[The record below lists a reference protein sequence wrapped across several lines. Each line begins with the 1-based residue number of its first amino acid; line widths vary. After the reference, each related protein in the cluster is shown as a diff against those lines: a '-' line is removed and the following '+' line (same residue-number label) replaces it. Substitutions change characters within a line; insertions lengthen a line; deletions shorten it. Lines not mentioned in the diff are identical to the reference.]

1 MEACS
6 EQRPEAAMAKVRRCV
21 YDPLAE
27 LIAYYAEQPQQTAA
41 ATSRAELP
49 IEERL
54 KQRIVHGDRIGIE
67 RDLDEALQRY
77 SALQIINDILLEG
90 MRVVGDLFGSGQ
102 MQLPFVLQA
111 AETMKA
117 AVAYLEPHME
127 RVEDSTPKGTI
138 VLATVKGDV
147 HDIGKNLVDIILSN
161 NGYRV
166 INLGIKVPLEQM
178 IQAVEEHNADA
189 IGMSGLLVKSTAV
202 MKENLETMEARGI
215 RIPVVLGGA
224 ALNRRFVEQDL
235 RAIYSGKLAYAQD
248 AFDGLRFMEELR
260 REKHTESI
268 ASPTSSLDVTLQL
281 ERIQHQRADQPVGNV
296 RAERTMSGQPV
307 LHRVSSIRRDV
318 PIPVPPFWG
327 SRVVEDIPLEHVF
340 AFVNENALFRGQW
353 QFRRGRRSED
363 EFAAIIERE
372 ARPAYNE
379 LKLLCKRERLLQPKV
394 VYGYFPCHS
403 EGDDLVVYRPAGRTG
418 DALYEQWSELPPS
431 RLRDGDAALV
441 EWVRFRFPRQREGKF
456 LCIADFFR
464 PVESDEFDVVAFHVV
479 TIGDRATPY
488 AQMLFESGRYRDY
501 LFFHGLSVESAEGLA
516 EYWHK
521 IVRTELGIADRDAPT
536 VKELF
541 VQGYQ
546 GSRYSFGYPACP
558 NLEDQA
564 LIMELLRPERIGITL
579 TEEYELVPEQ
589 STSALICHH
598 PEARYFSVR

>member
-1 MEACS
+1 MPS
-6 EQRPEAAMAKVRRCV
+6 GRRCV

-27 LIAYYAEQPQQTAA
+27 LIAYYSEQQANPTLKSDREQ
-41 ATSRAELP
+41 LP
-49 IEERL
+49 VEERL
-54 KQRIVHGDRIGIE
+54 KHRIIHGDRLGLE
-67 RDLDEALQRY
+67 QDLDEALQRY
-77 SALQIINDILLEG
+77 SALDIINKFLLEG
-90 MRVVGDLFGSGQ
+90 MRIVGDLFGSGQ

-117 AVAYLEPHME
+117 AVAYLQPHME
-127 RVEDSTPKGTI
+127 RVEEATPKGTI

-178 IQAVEEHNADA
+178 LQAAEEYNADA

-202 MKENLETMEARGI
+202 MKENLEAMEARGI

-224 ALNRRFVEQDL
+224 ALNRRFVEHDL
-235 RAIYSGKLAYAQD
+235 RQIYSGKLAYAQD
-248 AFDGLRFMEELR
+248 AFDGLHFMEEVI
-260 REKHTESI
+260 REKEQQR
-268 ASPTSSLDVTLQL
+268 SPQTSLDVSLALQ
-281 ERIQHQRADQPVGNV
+281 QSQQRANEPIERV
-296 RAERTMSGQPV
+296 RAEHRFYGQP
-307 LHRVSSIRRDV
+307 LLRRVSSVRQDV

-327 SRVVEDIPLEHVF
+327 SRVVVDIPLEHVF
-340 AFVNENALFRGQW
+340 AYINENALFRGQW
-353 QFRRGRRSED
+353 QFRRGRRSEE
-363 EFAAIIERE
+363 EFSAIIERE
-372 ARPAYNE
+372 ARPAYNA
-379 LKLLCKRERLLQPKV
+379 LKLLCKRERLLDPKV
-394 VYGYFPCHS
+394 VYGYFPCHGD
-403 EGDDLVVYRPAGRTG
+403 GDDLVIYRPGNRHG
-418 DALYEQWSELPPS
+418 DALYQVWKEIPPL
-431 RLRDGDAALV
+431 RLRRGEVDLV
-441 EWVRFRFPRQREGKF
+441 EWVRFHFPRQQEGKY

-464 PVESDEFDVVAFHVV
+464 PIESPEFDVVAFHVV

-488 AQMLFESGRYRDY
+488 AQRLFQEGKYRDY

-521 IVRTELGIADRDAPT
+521 IIRTELGIADKDAPDL
-536 VKELF
+536 KLLF

-579 TEEYELVPEQ
+579 TDEYELVPEQ

-598 PEARYFSVR
+598 PEARYFNVR

>member
-1 MEACS
+1 M
-6 EQRPEAAMAKVRRCV
+6 PINRRCV

-27 LIAYYAEQPQQTAA
+27 LIAYYAEHADAPQTAVVEA
-41 ATSRAELP
+41 ALP
-49 IEERL
+49 VEERL
-54 KQRIVHGDRIGIE
+54 KERIIRGDRLGIE
-67 RDLDEALQRY
+67 RDLDEALERY
-77 SALQIINDILLEG
+77 SPLEIINCFLLEG

-127 RVEDSTPKGTI
+127 RVEDATPKGTI

-178 IQAVEEHNADA
+178 LQAVEEHNADA
-189 IGMSGLLVKSTAV
+189 LGMSGLLVKSTAV
-202 MKENLETMEARGI
+202 MKENLEAMEARGI

-224 ALNRRFVEQDL
+224 ALTRRFVEHDL
-235 RAIYSGKLAYAQD
+235 RQIYSGKLAYAQD
-248 AFDGLRFMEELR
+248 AFDGLQFMEELER
-260 REKHTESI
+260 NKEHAHPQQPTTSLEVSLALQHSQQELASSTVEHVRTER
-268 ASPTSSLDVTLQL
+268 Q
-281 ERIQHQRADQPVGNV
+281 QY
-296 RAERTMSGQPV
+296 GQPV
-307 LHRVSSIRRDV
+307 VRRTSSVRRDV
-318 PIPVPPFWG
+318 PIPVPPFLG
-327 SRVVEDIPLEHVF
+327 SRVVEEIPLEHVF
-340 AFVNENALFRGQW
+340 AYINENALFRGQW
-353 QFRRGRRSED
+353 QFRRGRRSE
-363 EFAAIIERE
+363 EEYNAIIEHD
-372 ARPAYNE
+372 ARPAYNA
-379 LKLLCKRERLLQPKV
+379 LKLLCKREKLLQPKV
-394 VYGYFPCHS
+394 VYGYFPCQS
-403 EGDDLVVYRPAGRTG
+403 DGDELIVYRPAERSG
-418 DALYEQWSELPPS
+418 DALYHVWNELPACN
-431 RLRDGDAALV
+431 LREGECALA

-464 PVESDEFDVVAFHVV
+464 PIESGDYDVVAFHVV

-488 AQMLFESGRYRDY
+488 ARQLFEEGRYRDY

-521 IVRTELGIADRDAPT
+521 VIRTELGIAGNDAAEL
-536 VKELF
+536 KLLF

-564 LIMELLRPERIGITL
+564 LIMELLRPERIGVTL
-579 TEEYELVPEQ
+579 TEEFELVPEQ

>member
-1 MEACS
+1 MPRE
-6 EQRPEAAMAKVRRCV
+6 RRCV
-21 YDPLAE
+21 YDPLAA
-27 LIAYYAEQPQQTAA
+27 LIAYYAEHEASLQV
-41 ATSRAELP
+41 ATVESTLP
-49 IEERL
+49 VEDRL
-54 KQRIVHGDRIGIE
+54 KERIIRGDRLGLE
-67 RDLDEALQRY
+67 RDIDEALKRY
-77 SALQIINDILLEG
+77 SALEIINGFLLEG

-127 RVEDSTPKGTI
+127 RVEDATPKGTI

-178 IQAVEEHNADA
+178 LQAVEEHRADA
-189 IGMSGLLVKSTAV
+189 LGMSGLLVKSTAV
-202 MKENLETMEARGI
+202 MKENLEAIEARGI

-224 ALNRRFVEQDL
+224 ALTRRFVEHDL
-235 RAIYSGKLAYAQD
+235 RQIYSGKLAYAQD
-248 AFDGLRFMEELR
+248 AFDGLHFMEDIVQTRELTHPQQASTSLEVSLALQQTQQELDSSPIEYVRIER
-260 REKHTESI
+260 R
-268 ASPTSSLDVTLQL
+268 QY
-281 ERIQHQRADQPVGNV
+281 
-296 RAERTMSGQPV
+296 GQPV
-307 LHRVSSIRRDV
+307 VRRISSVRRDV

-327 SRVVEDIPLEHVF
+327 SRLVEDIPLEHVF
-340 AFVNENALFRGQW
+340 AFINENALFRGQW
-353 QFRRGRRSED
+353 QFRRGRRSEE
-363 EFAAIIERE
+363 EFNAIIEQE
-372 ARPAYNE
+372 ARPAYNA
-379 LKLLCKRERLLQPKV
+379 LKLLCKREKLLQPKV
-394 VYGYFPCHS
+394 VYGYFPCQRD
-403 EGDDLVVYRPAGRTG
+403 GDELVIYRPAERSG
-418 DALYEQWSELPPS
+418 DALYQVWTELPAN
-431 RLRDGDAALV
+431 RIRTGECALI
-441 EWVRFRFPRQREGKF
+441 EWVRFRFPRQTEGKF

-464 PVESDEFDVVAFHVV
+464 PIESGDYDVVAFHVV

-488 AQMLFESGRYRDY
+488 AHQLFEQKRYRDY

-521 IVRTELGIADRDAPT
+521 IVRTELGIAGNDAAEL
-536 VKELF
+536 KLLF

-564 LIMELLRPERIGITL
+564 LIMELLRPERIGVTL
-579 TEEYELVPEQ
+579 TEEFELVPEQ

-598 PEARYFSVR
+598 PQARYFSVR

>member
-1 MEACS
+1 
-6 EQRPEAAMAKVRRCV
+6 MAKVRRCV

-49 IEERL
+49 VEERL

-178 IQAVEEHNADA
+178 LQAVEEHNADA

-268 ASPTSSLDVTLQL
+268 ASPTSSLEVSLQL

-296 RAERTMSGQPV
+296 RAERTTAGQPV
-307 LHRVSSIRRDV
+307 LHRVSAVRRDV

-353 QFRRGRRSED
+353 QFRRGRRSEE

-394 VYGYFPCHS
+394 VYGYFPCQS

-431 RLRDGDAALV
+431 RLRADDAALV
-441 EWVRFRFPRQREGKF
+441 VWVRFRFPRQREGKF

-464 PVESDEFDVVAFHVV
+464 PVESGEFDVVAFHVV

>member
-1 MEACS
+1 MPGT
-6 EQRPEAAMAKVRRCV
+6 RKCV

-27 LIAYYAEQPQQTAA
+27 LIAYYAEADTSQQASQSA
-41 ATSRAELP
+41 SADLP
-49 IEERL
+49 LEQRL
-54 KQRIVHGDRIGIE
+54 VERIVRGDRLGLE
-67 RDLDEALQRY
+67 RDLDHALQQY
-77 SALQIINDILLEG
+77 TALEIINRFLLEG
-90 MRVVGDLFGSGQ
+90 MRIVGELFGSGQ

-111 AETMKA
+111 AEVMKA

-127 RVEDSTPKGTI
+127 RSTDATTKGTI

-178 IQAVEEHNADA
+178 LKAAAEHNADA
-189 IGMSGLLVKSTAV
+189 IGMSGLLVKSTAI

-235 RAIYSGKLAYAQD
+235 RQIYSGTLAYAQD

-260 REKHTESI
+260 QSRQPLPQ
-268 ASPTSSLDVTLQL
+268 PTTSLELSLHLQQA
-281 ERIQHQRADQPVGNV
+281 QHE
-296 RAERTMSGQPV
+296 RAEHPVEQIRTDSEQSGQPV
-307 LHRVSSIRRDV
+307 VRRVSSVRQDV
-318 PIPVPPFWG
+318 PIPIPPFWG

-340 AFVNENALFRGQW
+340 AYINENALFRGQW
-353 QFRRGRRSED
+353 QFRRGRRSEE
-363 EFAAIIERE
+363 EFHALIERE
-372 ARPAYNE
+372 ARPAYE
-379 LKLLCKRERLLQPKV
+379 ALKLQCKRERLLVPKV
-394 VYGYFPCHS
+394 VYGYFPCQS
-403 EGDDLVVYRPAGRTG
+403 QGDDLIVYRPVHCAGARLYAVWDELPLENLRTGRT
-418 DALYEQWSELPPS
+418 E
-431 RLRDGDAALV
+431 LV
-441 EWVRFRFPRQREGKF
+441 EWVRFRFPRQRSGKH

-464 PVESDEFDVVAFHVV
+464 PIESGEFDVVAFHVV
-479 TIGDRATPY
+479 TIGERATSY
-488 AQMLFESGRYRDY
+488 ARQLFEHGQYRDY

-521 IVRTELGIADRDAPT
+521 IIRTELGIAGNDAT
-536 VKELF
+536 ELKQLF

-558 NLEDQA
+558 RLEDQA
-564 LIMELLRPERIGITL
+564 LIVELLCPERIGVEL

-598 PEARYFSVR
+598 PQARYFNVR